1 MNTTA
6 ITIFNNEEFG
16 NVRSI
21 TVDNEPWFVGK
32 DVAECLGYTNPNKAI
47 RDHVDEDDK
56 IMGEQNVTPSIT
68 DNLGRLQYPTFINES
83 GIFSLVLGNKL
94 PSAKKFKRWITSE
107 VLPSLRKTGTYS
119 ILQPSPTSSIVIQP
133 TSDAKLPPAKN
144 SWYLKNRTR
153 LMDLCDVMDIELRT
167 LYYLILT
174 EIDGSID
181 FEQAK
186 AMYTKDHGFPPTYPM
201 DVVGYFTEMQEIADE
216 YLARLSE
223 KYELEELA

>member
-1 MNTTA
+1 
-6 ITIFNNEEFG
+6 
-16 NVRSI
+16 
-21 TVDNEPWFVGK
+21 
-32 DVAECLGYTNPNKAI
+32 
-47 RDHVDEDDK
+47 
-56 IMGEQNVTPSIT
+56 
-68 DNLGRLQYPTFINES
+68 
-83 GIFSLVLGNKL
+83 
-94 PSAKKFKRWITSE
+94 
-107 VLPSLRKTGTYS
+107 
-119 ILQPSPTSSIVIQP
+119 
-133 TSDAKLPPAKN
+133 
-144 SWYLKNRTR
+144 
-153 LMDLCDVMDIELRT
+153 MDLCDVMDIELRT